1 MVKLAEKETEIRA
14 RLLSLIGPEVVSS
27 PTAMR
32 EINRY
37 VGIKAIDG
45 VEQEVI
51 IDIAVHNKDTLDEIA
66 VELSTNK
73 EPLVDPLKQVFIDWF
88 NAKKDPE
95 IVAYQELAS
104 ANGPGVV
111 VPRVT
116 LQVWV
121 LDPVT
126 QIISEK
132 KVFAW
137 MDGPG
142 SFAWKYME

>member
-1 MVKLAEKETEIRA
+1 MAKLIEKETEIRA

-37 VGIKAIDG
+37 VGIKDIDG
-45 VEQEVI
+45 VEREVV
-51 IDIAVHNKDTLDEIA
+51 IDIAVHNKGAPDEIA
-66 VELSTNK
+66 VEIDTNK
-73 EPLVDPLKQVFIDWF
+73 EPIIDPLKQAFVTWF
-88 NAKKDPE
+88 NAEKDDQ

-116 LQVWV
+116 LQVWF
-121 LDPVT
+121 LDDVT